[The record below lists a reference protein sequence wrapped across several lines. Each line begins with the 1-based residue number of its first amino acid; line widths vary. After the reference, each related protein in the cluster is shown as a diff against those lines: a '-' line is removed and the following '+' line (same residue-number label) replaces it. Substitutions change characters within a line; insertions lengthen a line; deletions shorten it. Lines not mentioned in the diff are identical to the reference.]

1 MVFDFYKLKLKLDI
15 RPSGI
20 HLQWKKRDDIKIPSE
35 ISPPL
40 KMTVDCLNDAAAVI
54 DITNESGEEI
64 MLEGK
69 DSWNTDMVGCKWS

>member
-1 MVFDFYKLKLKLDI
+1 MSLFLCIYIPNYDEK
-15 RPSGI
+15 
-20 HLQWKKRDDIKIPSE
+20 DDIKIPSE
-35 ISPPL
+35 IYPPL

-69 DSWNTDMVGCKWS
+69 DS